1 MGQDVF
7 CFIELKAGEP
17 KKVGLEILTAGRQI
31 ANDLGGS
38 LTAVVFGV
46 GLAGKGFGAKLGPYG
61 ADQVLLADDA
71 CLAAYSGEAYGQA
84 LGSIVTKVGPAVV
97 LFGATA
103 QGKDLAPRF
112 TATVGGGYANDCIGA
127 SVKGGRVV
135 AKRPVFA
142 GKAFIEVG
150 FLASPAVISVR
161 PNVLA
166 PVVTAAGKAAAESTT
181 DFAVGDVKALLKGTE
196 AGTGGSRPDLTEANV
211 IVSGGRGMKAAENFK
226 ILEELA
232 DVVGATVGASRAAV
246 DSGFAPQAMQVGQTG
261 KVVNPSL
268 YLAFGISGAIQHL
281 AGMRTSKYI
290 VAVNKDPEAPIFQKA
305 DYGIVGDLFEVV
317 PMLTA
322 EFKKLLA
329 EG

>member
-17 KKVGLEILTAGRQI
+17 KKVGLEILTAGRKI
-31 ANDLGGS
+31 ADDLGGS
-38 LTAVVFGV
+38 LTAVVFGA
-46 GLAGKGFGAKLGPYG
+46 GLAGKNFGAKLGPYG
-61 ADQVLLADDA
+61 ADQVILGDDA
-71 CLAAYSGEAYGQA
+71 CLAAYSGEAYGMA
-84 LGSIVTKVGPAVV
+84 LAGIVKKIQPASV
-97 LFGATA
+97 LLGATA

-112 TATVGGGYANDCIGA
+112 AALAGGGYANDCVGV
-127 SVKGGRVV
+127 SVKNGRVV

-142 GKAFIEVG
+142 GKAFVEVG
-150 FLASPAVISVR
+150 FKANPGVISMR
-161 PNVLA
+161 PNVMA
-166 PVVTAAGKAAAESTT
+166 PVVTAEGKAAAESTT
-181 DFAVGDVKALLKGTE
+181 PFESGDVKALLKGVE
-196 AGTGGSRPDLTEANV
+196 AGAGGSRAALPEANV

-226 ILEELA
+226 ILDELA

-246 DSGFAPQAMQVGQTG
+246 DSGFAPQPMQVGQTG

-268 YLAFGISGAIQHL
+268 YMAFGISGAIQHL